1 VCDYRLLLSILMSLL
16 ATRTGI
22 SLRLIWLTSVF
33 TLIGG
38 GNYAAEML
46 MGVIIVDICSARE
59 RQVSGFVELTVLE
72 LTLL

>member
-1 VCDYRLLLSILMSLL
+1 MSLL

-38 GNYAAEML
+38 GHFAAEMII
-46 MGVIIVDICSARE
+46 GVMIVDICSARE
-59 RQVSGFVELTVLE
+59 RQVSGFVELTIPE